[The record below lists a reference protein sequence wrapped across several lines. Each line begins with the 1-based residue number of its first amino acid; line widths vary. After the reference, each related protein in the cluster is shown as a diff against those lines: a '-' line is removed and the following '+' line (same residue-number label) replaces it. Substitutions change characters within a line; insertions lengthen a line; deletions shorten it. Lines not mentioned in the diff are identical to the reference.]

1 MDKNPL
7 ENSVNLSEKMLSKLE
22 VEALC
27 KTIAEHLPAI
37 AGCQSIGCMFFD
49 NDMESFSDCLAAGK
63 NPETMEKLMADFAD
77 DPDLLDLKEGEL
89 SEQQLKSGQTALVMP
104 FYDQDPQ
111 SDKELIA
118 CLVLSDFKNGTP
130 DKDQL
135 KNTLSQYQFATALKN
150 AFEHTE
156 LVREN
161 ERLRNS
167 YDEIENK
174 TSSLEEQT
182 RRLIHDLTARDSIR
196 TMHVERER
204 LVYSI
209 SNTVRSSLRLQDVL
223 ETAVKLIGT
232 NYSLNYCHILH
243 GNDFHSVAVYEYKSD
258 QLPSIRDSF
267 LSDEGQLFTQ
277 FILSQKSP
285 THFEQNQIDQDPD
298 NNRFLKSLNLRSGLA
313 VPIIMRDKVL
323 GVLFLQDSTVF
334 TDFSIDD
341 ISLIGSLADNL
352 APAIENAELHK
363 EIETQAVTD
372 GLTGVSNRRSFN
384 DSLTREFDR
393 AKRYNQELSLLVV
406 DLDFLKKIN
415 DTYGHQIGD
424 EAIKNIGSVLAAS
437 SRSTDITARY
447 GGEEFCVLLPNTG
460 AVMASELGDRLRR
473 RINDCRIE
481 GQDFGFNISAS
492 IGVSCFP
499 LHAESADAL
508 FLRADEALYK
518 AKQDGRNCVRVS
530 SIGPDG
536 NPLPPVTTEIAS
548 ASPQTIGES

>member
-1 MDKNPL
+1 MDRNPL
-7 ENSVNLSEKMLSKLE
+7 ENSANLSEKMLSQLE
-22 VEALC
+22 VESLC
-27 KTIAEHLPAI
+27 KTIAENLPEI
-37 AGCQSIGCMFFD
+37 AGCQSVGCMFYD
-49 NDMESFSDCLAAGK
+49 SDMESFADCLAFGK
-63 NPETMEKLMADFAD
+63 NRETMEKLLQDFAD

-89 SEQQLKSGQTALVMP
+89 SEEKLKSGQTAYVMP
-104 FYDQDPQ
+104 FYDQDPE
-111 SDKELIA
+111 SNHDLIA
-118 CLVLSDFKNGTP
+118 CLVLSDFKNSAP
-130 DKDQL
+130 DSEEL
-135 KNTLSQYQFATALKN
+135 KKIFGQFQFATALKN

-156 LVREN
+156 LMREN

-223 ETAVKLIGT
+223 ETAVELIGT

-243 GNDFHSVAVYEYKSD
+243 GNDFSSVAVYEYKSD
-258 QLPSIRDSF
+258 TLPSIRDAF
-267 LSDEGQLFTQ
+267 LTDEGQIFTQ
-277 FILSQKSP
+277 YILSQKSP
-285 THFEQNQIDQDPD
+285 THFEQNQIEQDPD

-323 GVLFLQDSTVF
+323 GVLFLQDSAVF

-384 DSLTREFDR
+384 DSLAREFDR

-460 AVMASELGDRLRR
+460 ATMASELGERLRR

-530 SIGPDG
+530 SMGPDG
-536 NPLPPVTTEIAS
+536 TPLPAVTTEIA
-548 ASPQTIGES
+548 